1 MEFAVPTRRKSL
13 APPTDEHRHPFLE
26 GDAPA
31 PFVPVKRA
39 TPATAQ
45 MQSGMPQWRSSVRQ
59 MQPTSAG
66 AAGMTDARRAEIAE
80 RAVDP
85 NRGRRFSPSPA
96 RPRDGR
102 EASPPRG
109 RSFSARSHLL
119 HVDRVPYGHDE
130 RAEKAPNSPR
140 REGGSSPR
148 GGGRGRGPR
157 PPGGAPAPFDDDG
170 GGGESAVS
178 YERDDRNTRG
188 FGLDEAD
195 CFGRAPSPRRHRPNW
210 QHESHFSFADE
221 GANANDSRLASDAK
235 RAAAARN
242 LARTASLDARA
253 QEEDRFR
260 TLKARGPEYA
270 WARRGVATADPNA
283 LWGSRDES
291 DESEGG
297 FTKKEKRG
305 GRALGPRRDAA
316 TLEAEREARVVGV
329 EWGSTPPPGSSRDGN
344 PKPKSDAWGLSPE
357 SVGAIQLGAGV
368 YREYPGA
375 DVLENEDALDSAP
388 PRFVDPR
395 ASEKAAHEKALYAS
409 TAARFDDATMEELSA
424 NRARCEAGGAGRV
437 LGHFLYEARGE
448 EETETRNAAAAREGA
463 ARARPPSPK
472 RAGPE
477 NSEKTDMFGV
487 LAGG

>member
-1 MEFAVPTRRKSL
+1 
-13 APPTDEHRHPFLE
+13 
-26 GDAPA
+26 
-31 PFVPVKRA
+31 VKRA

-130 RAEKAPNSPR
+130 RVEKAPNSPR

-148 GGGRGRGPR
+148 GGARVRAHGPAGSS
-157 PPGGAPAPFDDDG
+157 PYPFDDDG